1 MSTIRLLRLALLST
15 TLLTAAPA
23 ATLGQQT
30 GSDAPAEPPAQGS
43 IRVLPPPATAGASA
57 TVDTA
62 APDVPLAAAFGSNAE
77 AASSQFGEI
86 ADIQACPYKQIRAA
100 YDEAVSG
107 KDTLDTL
114 AVEREILILC
124 EERNALVAK
133 LLAGEKDLA
142 ALLAPEAP
150 QQLSLGAAG
159 DGAAPSPQTNGAAG
173 AANEGADPMG
183 RLTSRPPTPPSG
195 QSAQSGSAQS
205 GAAQSG
211 EGLLANPPA
220 SLKSEATTSTAGQ
233 CAPAYATRYVSPG
246 NAETGAIA
254 VAGLIETTSRTDLLV
269 KVGDALPGG
278 YAVARITAEGVTLS
292 RGGEAVILPRMSPI
306 REAEG
311 FYVKGTAGTAAPPMT
326 PFVSQEVSQ

>member
-150 QQLSLGAAG
+150 PERTANAG
-159 DGAAPSPQTNGAAG
+159 DPVSATGDAG
-173 AANEGADPMG
+173 TAANQSTDPMG
-183 RLTSRPPTPPSG
+183 RLTSRPETSPSEP
-195 QSAQSGSAQS
+195 SAETV
-205 GAAQSG
+205 
-211 EGLLANPPA
+211 EGLLANSPTPLPA
-220 SLKSEATTSTAGQ
+220 DGNTSTAGQ
-233 CAPAYATRYVSPG
+233 CAPAYATRYISPG
-246 NAETGAIA
+246 NAETGALA

-278 YAVARITAEGVTLS
+278 YAVARIAAEGVTLS

>member
-1 MSTIRLLRLALLST
+1 MSTIRLLRLALLSS

-30 GSDAPAEPPAQGS
+30 GSDAPAQPPAQGS
-43 IRVLPPPATAGASA
+43 IRVLPAPATA
-57 TVDTA
+57 DTA
-62 APDVPLAAAFGSNAE
+62 PPDVPLTAAFGSNAE

-183 RLTSRPPTPPSG
+183 RLTSRPETSPSEP
-195 QSAQSGSAQS
+195 SAETI
-205 GAAQSG
+205 
-211 EGLLANPPA
+211 EGLLANSPTPLPA
-220 SLKSEATTSTAGQ
+220 DGNTSTAGQ

-246 NAETGAIA
+246 NAETGALA

-278 YAVARITAEGVTLS
+278 YAVVRITAEGVTLS

-326 PFVSQEVSQ
+326 PFVSPEVSQ